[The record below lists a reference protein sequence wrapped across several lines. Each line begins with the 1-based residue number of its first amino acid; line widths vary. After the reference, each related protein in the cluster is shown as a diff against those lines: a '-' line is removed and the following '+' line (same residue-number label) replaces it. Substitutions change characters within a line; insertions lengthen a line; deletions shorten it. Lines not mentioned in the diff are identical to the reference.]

1 VTGIHQGD
9 RNGPSG
15 PVFVSA
21 TPWFRT
27 TLVATACAI
36 VAAWT
41 TGPPALAD
49 GASITPFATAPLG
62 ADVPPGWEV
71 TKLPKV
77 PRATT
82 YRIVD
87 DGGVRV
93 LQAEAQAS
101 MAGLTHRLKVDP
113 RERPRLAW
121 RWKVSRVVEQGVFG
135 TKRSDDFAAR
145 VYVLFDYDVSRLSF
159 ATRMKLKVA
168 RMLYGDAV
176 PAAALCYVWDARAPE
191 GASTWSPFTDRM
203 RMIVATSGAARAG
216 QWVTMER
223 DVAADFRAAF
233 GEDAPP
239 IIAVAVATDTD
250 NTGEAVTA
258 WYEGLS
264 FPPPSEGPMR

>member
-1 VTGIHQGD
+1 MVWTFLAGWA
-9 RNGPSG
+9 PS
-15 PVFVSA
+15 
-21 TPWFRT
+21 
-27 TLVATACAI
+27 
-36 VAAWT
+36 
-41 TGPPALAD
+41 PPALAD

-77 PRATT
+77 PRTTT

-93 LQAEAQAS
+93 LQAEAHAS
-101 MAGLTHRLKVDP
+101 MAGLTHRLKLDP
-113 RERPRLAW
+113 RALPRLAW
-121 RWKVSRVVEQGVFG
+121 RWKVDRIVETGVFG
-135 TKRSDDFAAR
+135 TKRGDDFAAR

-159 ATRMKLKVA
+159 ATRMKLTLA
-168 RMLYGDAV
+168 RTLYGDAV

-191 GASTWSPFTDRM
+191 GATAWSPFTDRM
-203 RMIVATSGAARAG
+203 RMIVATSGAARTG
-216 QWVTMER
+216 QWVTVER

-250 NTGEAVTA
+250 NTGESVTA
-258 WYEGLS
+258 WYGAPA
-264 FPPPSEGPMR
+264 FVAR